1 MLSAHSHAR
10 PCPQVR
16 HSDVV
21 KITASHYFG
30 IVPLHVNQD
39 HQVAY
44 LQKAAALISS
54 LPHSAVA
61 VS

>member
-1 MLSAHSHAR
+1 M
-10 PCPQVR
+10 
-16 HSDVV
+16 V
-21 KITASHYFG
+21 KITASHYFGIG

-54 LPHSAVA
+54 LPNSAVA
-61 VS
+61 

>member
-1 MLSAHSHAR
+1 
-10 PCPQVR
+10 VG

-39 HQVAY
+39 NQVAY

-54 LPHSAVA
+54 LPNSAVA
-61 VS
+61 

>member
-1 MLSAHSHAR
+1 M
-10 PCPQVR
+10 
-16 HSDVV
+16 V

-39 HQVAY
+39 NQVAY

-54 LPHSAVA
+54 LPNSAVA
-61 VS
+61 